1 MYIELNL
8 LCGAVVVYLRDE
20 LVSRP
25 EWCSLTKAGPCA
37 VPVCPLSCVLTA
49 TMPRQVKW
57 HQRPC

>member
-8 LCGAVVVYLRDE
+8 LCGPVVVYLREE

-25 EWCSLTKAGPCA
+25 EWCSLTRTG
-37 VPVCPLSCVLTA
+37 VCVTACPASCILTA
-49 TMPRQVKW
+49 TMPHQVKW